1 MCWPFSVYAS
11 CAYKICTTF
20 TIEAAKKFNKLANMT
35 EAGEKQHTLTVFHC
49 STPVANPVTKR
60 NESATS
66 DTRSHFHEAI
76 MVSLYLPEPLL
87 LRETTIRNSPQTR
100 LTDTRVIWR
109 CAKKSGSVKHMP
121 DDPCCCTF
129 EIPHRRNNSRP
140 PKESSICFVVLCV
153 FVVCVFLCWF
163 LVGWW

>member
-60 NESATS
+60 NASAKS
-66 DTRSHFHEAI
+66 DTRSHFHVAI
-76 MVSLYLPEPLL
+76 MVSLSLPETLL
-87 LRETTIRNSPQTR
+87 LRENTIRISPPMR
-100 LTDTRVIWR
+100 LTGARGGGRGAGGAGGGGRGPGGPGGGT
-109 CAKKSGSVKHMP
+109 
-121 DDPCCCTF
+121 
-129 EIPHRRNNSRP
+129 
-140 PKESSICFVVLCV
+140 
-153 FVVCVFLCWF
+153 
-163 LVGWW
+163 